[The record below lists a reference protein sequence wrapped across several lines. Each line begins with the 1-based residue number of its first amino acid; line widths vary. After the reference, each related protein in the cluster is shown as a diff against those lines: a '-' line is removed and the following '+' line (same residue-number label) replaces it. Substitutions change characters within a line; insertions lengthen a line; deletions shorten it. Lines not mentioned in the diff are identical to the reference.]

1 MRELNATE
9 VEQTTGGLTVEQA
22 AVATVA
28 LMAMGAASPV
38 VITAGAIALVGYGLL
53 ATANYLNE
61 Q

>member
-1 MRELNATE
+1 MLLGSIMVCLSHKISDT
-9 VEQTTGGLTVEQA
+9 L
-22 AVATVA
+22 VATVA